1 MQKRLFIIGAGGF
14 GRELEGYLKEVPD
27 NVEKEYEL
35 IGYLDDNPDAL
46 HGKYSEYKVV
56 GNITSYPLE
65 KKDLVLLAIAD
76 IPTKIRIYN
85 LLKDK
90 VSFFSFISRDTSI
103 GPNVKI
109 GEGAIVCPGV
119 KLGTDMQLGKMVSLN
134 VDTIIGHDAKIGD
147 FCSFMPNV
155 DIGGG
160 TIVGDNVF
168 MGTKATV
175 APRLKITS
183 ETYLGIGS
191 VSIKDTLEP
200 GTYFGNPARR
210 MR

>member
-14 GRELEGYLKEVPD
+14 GRELEGYLTEVPRD
-27 NVEKEYEL
+27 KRDFEI

-46 HGKYSEYKVV
+46 HGKHSNFKIV
-56 GNITSYPLE
+56 GNIASYPLNA
-65 KKDLVLLAIAD
+65 DDMVLVAIAD
-76 IPTKIRIYN
+76 IPTKIRIFN
-85 LLKDK
+85 ILKGK
-90 VSFFSFISRDTSI
+90 VTFFSFISQHASI
-103 GPNVKI
+103 GPNVSI
-109 GEGAIVCPGV
+109 EEGAIICPGV
-119 KLGTDMQLGKMVSLN
+119 KLGTGMVIGKMVSVN
-134 VDTIIGHDAKIGD
+134 VDTVLGHDALIGD
-147 FCSFMPNV
+147 FCSLMPNV

-160 TIVGDNVF
+160 TIIGEKVF

-175 APRLKITS
+175 APRLKIAP

-191 VSIKDTLEP
+191 ISIKDTKVP